1 MNEKT
6 EMRKTKLP
14 GVDAELPVEIVT
26 EEGVGLIKHDVLE
39 SFITKLT
46 RINAEYRLVASNPSP
61 FLAVVECKMTD
72 KETGYSVTK
81 VGETNASNLKG
92 EISKNFP
99 FTMAYQRAYNREGI
113 ALLGLSEGGKIF
125 SDVEVSKKDLQKSG
139 KPKSIVSATATPA
152 SKVPTPEAKPESE
165 PETDADILKEE
176 IPEEKMPAPAQKV
189 DPAVKTEK
197 PKPKAD
203 PAVKP
208 ESKPQPEPQPESQP
222 DVAGLTDDTE
232 ILIGC
237 CIGQKYGAVK
247 NSKKFSAYVQWCK
260 KQEETPKMRTP
271 EQQAQ
276 FEILRNLP
284 E

>member
-99 FTMAYQRAYNREGI
+99 FTMAYQRAYNRAGI

>member
-99 FTMAYQRAYNREGI
+99 FTMAYQRAYNRAGI

-208 ESKPQPEPQPESQP
+208 ESKPQPEPQPQP
-222 DVAGLTDDTE
+222 E
-232 ILIGC
+232 
-237 CIGQKYGAVK
+237 
-247 NSKKFSAYVQWCK
+247 
-260 KQEETPKMRTP
+260 P
-271 EQQAQ
+271 
-276 FEILRNLP
+276 
-284 E
+284 

>member
-14 GVDAELPVEIVT
+14 GVDAELQVEIVT

-99 FTMAYQRAYNREGI
+99 FTMAYQLSYNRAGI